1 MRKCFHR
8 KVNMIICAESH
19 QQFQQ
24 SANNQ
29 SDDGIL
35 GFRPAAKIFDNDI
48 CCATHKEIQTTI
60 R

>member
-1 MRKCFHR
+1 
-8 KVNMIICAESH
+8 MIICAESH